1 MSDKTIVI
9 GQLITNNASDENF
22 KPYPNIDAKYGPY
35 ESIADCIAKVPIEV
49 RSIGLTVGIKKDNV
63 IREYWWQESIANS
76 MLVLKTQDDINDGK
90 TPKFVAA
97 EADTLP
103 AERPAEANI
112 TLVGTDEEGN
122 PEYKVRFGIPAGFNG
137 QNGQDG
143 FGTRTLYTK
152 TSSYEVVPSFNASD
166 VNPGSMWSASIPKIT
181 GKEALWSISA
191 RMEIDGTLSSPWEGP
206 VLMSG
211 IPGADGEPGKD
222 GADGSDGADGAPGK
236 DASSPNWKT
245 TIFKK
250 ADSIPD
256 RPTEKDPDP
265 SKWTNSNGWVDYPD
279 SSDGQWWQCVGTVD
293 GTNDRVISWS
303 AVIPVNGRDGEAQE
317 GRFTEFRFAIGE
329 EHTHPSIVNTDRS
342 PVGWTIAIPE
352 KPDGKFLYMT
362 SAIVNP
368 DNTLYKLWDDPVRIS
383 GETGPVG
390 DTGPTGS
397 KGPTGADGI
406 DGIPGVSMEGR
417 YCLGTETMPDATYN
431 STVASTRDIDSYG
444 WTLSLPETTDEK
456 MYIWCVLTRIKYRD
470 NNDKVGTLERN
481 WSNPYRI
488 TGIQGLPGKDGKGQ
502 IIYPEGVYSQDK
514 VYTCT
519 EDKAPYVLD
528 TSDGNFYVMNYVGTW
543 KGADQQVHK
552 TPYESVRNGDRFWIK
567 LEAFEAVYSKIGI
580 IANGLI
586 GSAVFNGDWMFS
598 QKGQGGVSN
607 FEDFNASD
615 PYNPANS
622 FIPAFALNFKTGDVY
637 AACGKI
643 RLQADGT
650 IISAGMVENK
660 IEVLDS
666 DFTVTKD
673 YNYNTIR
680 FTKGISPTKTLTFK
694 SSSENYKDGTI
705 VRVIGPHKVHL
716 ESGARLYI
724 DNIGVI
730 SGDKTVQFAF
740 LEHDSET
747 EFVYKYIR
755 GGAWKIF
762 TGFKNYGEIGF
773 SVNAQKAT
781 ISLSTIFSNAALFY
795 DKEKASGFDPV
806 KGGSFFL
813 DFTKERT
820 DEFFP
825 TNDKTISI
833 SSIADPIRILPDIF
847 TYRKFG
853 LRDFATEYYSAQF
866 SWNSF
871 ESHVLGMPE
880 FSTKLILNPF
890 N

>member
-236 DASSPNWKT
+236 DAPSPNWKT
-245 TIFKK
+245 TVFKK

-265 SKWTNSNGWVDYPD
+265 SKWANSNGWVDYPD

-342 PVGWTIAIPE
+342 PVGWTITIPE

-390 DTGPTGS
+390 DTGPAGS

-431 STVASTRDIDSYG
+431 ATVASTRDIDSYG

-607 FEDFNASD
+607 FEDFNATD

-622 FIPAFALNFKTGDVY
+622 FIPAFALNFKTGEIY

-643 RLQADGT
+643 KLKADGT
-650 IISAGMVENK
+650 IVSSGQTINEITELSA
-660 IEVLDS
+660 S
-666 DFTVTKD
+666 FTVLKDFNYNCIKFTNSNSNTLILGDSNTGYRDGMTVKVKGIHKVNAKRLYVLPYGSINESVSKTIQFAYNEDAEYIYTYSSDGYWLINMRGGYFGELSLTLNDKAAVMILSSPFQLNDFRYSQIADGNFGIIGGNTLRCILTADEVEKYFPTGPRRGLYTQYCLSYETKD
-673 YNYNTIR
+673 FKPELFVGPYPSVSSKGVILEAKWGNIQSYID
-680 FTKGISPTKTLTFK
+680 KGITAL
-694 SSSENYKDGTI
+694 NAIMTI
-705 VRVIGPHKVHL
+705 
-716 ESGARLYI
+716 E
-724 DNIGVI
+724 
-730 SGDKTVQFAF
+730 
-740 LEHDSET
+740 
-747 EFVYKYIR
+747 
-755 GGAWKIF
+755 
-762 TGFKNYGEIGF
+762 
-773 SVNAQKAT
+773 
-781 ISLSTIFSNAALFY
+781 
-795 DKEKASGFDPV
+795 
-806 KGGSFFL
+806 
-813 DFTKERT
+813 
-820 DEFFP
+820 
-825 TNDKTISI
+825 
-833 SSIADPIRILPDIF
+833 
-847 TYRKFG
+847 
-853 LRDFATEYYSAQF
+853 
-866 SWNSF
+866 
-871 ESHVLGMPE
+871 
-880 FSTKLILNPF
+880 
-890 N
+890 

>member
-97 EADTLP
+97 EAETLP
-103 AERPAEANI
+103 AEKPAEANI
-112 TLVGTDEEGN
+112 TLVGTDAEGN

-152 TSSYEVVPSFNASD
+152 TSSYEVVPSFNAND
-166 VNPGSMWSASIPKIT
+166 ANPGSMWNANIPTIT
-181 GKEALWSISA
+181 GREALWSISA

-222 GADGSDGADGAPGK
+222 GQDGADGEPGK
-236 DASSPNWKT
+236 DAPSPNWKT
-245 TIFKK
+245 TVFKK

-265 SKWTNSNGWVDYPD
+265 SKWVDSNGWVDYPD
-279 SSDGQWWQCVGTVD
+279 SSDGQWWQSVGTVD
-293 GTNDRVISWS
+293 GTNDKVISWS

-317 GRFTEFRFAIGE
+317 GRFTELRFAIGE
-329 EHTHPSIVNTDRS
+329 EYTHPSIVNTDRS
-342 PVGWTIAIPE
+342 PVGWTVAIPE

-368 DNTLYKLWDDPVRIS
+368 DNTLYKVWDDPVRIS

-390 DTGPTGS
+390 DTGPVGGR
-397 KGPTGADGI
+397 GPTGADGI
-406 DGIPGVSMEGR
+406 DGIPGVSMEAR
-417 YCLGTETMPDATYN
+417 FCLGTENIPDATYN
-431 STVASTRDIDSYG
+431 ATVASTRDIDSFG
-444 WTLSLPETTDEK
+444 WTLSIPETTEDK
-456 MYIWCVLTRIKYRD
+456 MYIWCVQTRIKYSD

-528 TSDGNFYVMNYVGTW
+528 TSDGNFYVMNFVGSW

-552 TPYESVRNGDRFWIK
+552 TPYESVKNGDRFWIK
-567 LEAFEAVYSKIGI
+567 LEAFEAVYAKVGI

-607 FEDFNASD
+607 YEDFNAND

-643 RLQADGT
+643 ILQSDGIIVSSGQTVNSIVELAASFT
-650 IISAGMVENK
+650 ILK
-660 IEVLDS
+660 
-666 DFTVTKD
+666 DF
-673 YNYNTIR
+673 NYNTIK
-680 FTKGISPTKTLTFK
+680 FTNSNSNTLILGDINTG
-694 SSSENYKDGTI
+694 YRDGMT
-705 VRVIGPHKVHL
+705 VKVVGPHKVN
-716 ESGARLYI
+716 S
-724 DNIGVI
+724 
-730 SGDKTVQFAF
+730 
-740 LEHDSET
+740 
-747 EFVYKYIR
+747 KYIR
-755 GGAWKIF
+755 FRGLGSYYADVPKTFQFHYADDDTEYIYKYSKSGYWEVDTKRLH
-762 TGFKNYGEIGF
+762 YGSVTLVVNDMVVVVRLETAF
-773 SVNAQKAT
+773 SKDGIN
-781 ISLSTIFSNAALFY
+781 FSKVV
-795 DKEKASGFDPV
+795 DGSGFTTID
-806 KGGSFFL
+806 GGVYSHIL
-813 DFTKERT
+813 TT
-820 DEFFP
+820 DEMDRFFP
-825 TNDKTISI
+825 TG
-833 SSIADPIRILPDIF
+833 F
-847 TYRKFG
+847 TFG
-853 LRDFATEYYSAQF
+853 TYKYCS
-866 SWNSF
+866 NSF
-871 ESHVLGMPE
+871 SGKDFNPQLYCLPMYENNPDTTMVLYAEWDSIRKYIDAGLTGVNCTLM
-880 FSTKLILNPF
+880 L
-890 N
+890 